1 MYFFLIARSND
12 LLDETE
18 TFFNPDS
25 NLADVFGWV
34 RRNVHK
40 MGDFITAHIT
50 EYTGTVTP
58 TGRKISTFLSF

>member
-1 MYFFLIARSND
+1 M
-12 LLDETE
+12 DETE

-25 NLADVFGWV
+25 NLADVFGWE

-50 EYTGTVTP
+50 EFTGTVTP
-58 TGRKISTFLSF
+58 TGSKISTFLSF

>member
-1 MYFFLIARSND
+1 MKFKIARSNN

-25 NLADVFGWV
+25 NLVDVFGWE

-40 MGDFITAHIT
+40 MGDFISAHIT

-58 TGRKISTFLSF
+58 TGRKISTFLCF